1 MGFNYLINLY
11 FIYQYSSRLETSINK
26 KKPIS
31 ILYLF
36 IFIKGTFNGRPADY
50 IFCLL
55 FLWLCNVVVGSILSL
70 YVSNYIFTRKIHLYL
85 F

>member
-26 KKPIS
+26 KADFN
-31 ILYLF
+31 LYLF

-70 YVSNYIFTRKIHLYL
+70 YVSNCIFTRKIHLYL